1 MRTGVWFVGQVP
13 CLAGVVWE
21 PREEGQPW
29 HTLCSGVQIGEIKFL
44 MAMVMR
50 SVVVPAVLPVAVL
63 ATWHSAAR
71 TSQATPLWLLA
82 IPFRAYRLL
91 LWGLCVIVAAGCG
104 GTTKVI
110 GLWSDPSFTYQSLS
124 TGRIAVGGVTSLV
137 GQNDP
142 ATQHQRT
149 SLLRERILKERPDIG
164 VRPVEVIIHALGG
177 RDAYMYLVA
186 DYRLSGEIAETWLE
200 QLSRAADVQYAIF
213 ARIERYETEKE
224 KVTERDTSDV
234 EVTTFRISRSVGISF
249 HIYDLTTGV
258 SVWSGYIDKTE
269 EKSRVHRERGSIL
282 TSVVESLLG
291 LNPSGYPS
299 PPKFSKLSSEVFE
312 GFADNLPEQ

>member
-1 MRTGVWFVGQVP
+1 MHTGVWFVGQVP
-13 CLAGVVWE
+13 CSAGVVWE
-21 PREEGQPW
+21 PREGSQPR
-29 HTLCSGVQIGEIKFL
+29 HALCSGVQIGEIKFL

-91 LWGLCVIVAAGCG
+91 LWGLCVIVAGGCG

-137 GQNDP
+137 GKNDR
-142 ATQHQRT
+142 ATQYQMT

-177 RDAYMYLVA
+177 DAYLYLVA
-186 DYRLSGEIAETWLE
+186 DYRLRGEITETWLE
-200 QLSRAADVQYAIF
+200 RLSRAAGDVQYAIF
-213 ARIERYETEKE
+213 ARIESYETERFE
-224 KVTERDTSDV
+224 TDES
-234 EVTTFRISRSVGISF
+234 ESTTFKISRTVGMSF
-249 HIYDLTTGV
+249 HIYDLAMGV
-258 SVWSGYIDKTE
+258 SVWSAYIVRTWD
-269 EKSRVHRERGSIL
+269 EKNEYREQHNLFWRI
-282 TSVVESLLG
+282 VEGLLG
-291 LNPSGYPS
+291 LNQPEYPS
-299 PPKFSKLSSEVFE
+299 PPEFSELSRKVFE
-312 GFADNLPEQ
+312 VFADNLP

>member
-1 MRTGVWFVGQVP
+1 
-13 CLAGVVWE
+13 
-21 PREEGQPW
+21 
-29 HTLCSGVQIGEIKFL
+29 
-44 MAMVMR
+44 MVMR
-50 SVVVPAVLPVAVL
+50 SVVVPALLPVAVL

-71 TSQATPLWLLA
+71 TSQA

-91 LWGLCVIVAAGCG
+91 LWGLCVIVAGGCA

-110 GLWSDPSFTYQSLS
+110 GLQSDPSFTYQSLS

-137 GQNDP
+137 GKNDR
-142 ATQHQRT
+142 ATQYQMT

-177 RDAYMYLVA
+177 DAYMYLVA
-186 DYRLSGEIAETWLE
+186 DYRLRGEITETWLE
-200 QLSRAADVQYAIF
+200 RLSRATGDVQYAIF
-213 ARIERYETEKE
+213 ARIERYETKRSETDGSE
-224 KVTERDTSDV
+224 S
-234 EVTTFRISRSVGISF
+234 TTFKISRTVGISF

-269 EKSRVHRERGSIL
+269 EKSRVHRERGNIL

>member
-1 MRTGVWFVGQVP
+1 
-13 CLAGVVWE
+13 
-21 PREEGQPW
+21 
-29 HTLCSGVQIGEIKFL
+29 

-50 SVVVPAVLPVAVL
+50 SVVVPAVLPVAIL

-91 LWGLCVIVAAGCG
+91 LWGLCVIVAGGCG

-137 GQNDP
+137 GENDP
-142 ATQHQRT
+142 ATQHQMT

-177 RDAYMYLVA
+177 DAYMYLVA
-186 DYRLSGEIAETWLE
+186 DYRLRGEITETWLE
-200 QLSRAADVQYAIF
+200 RLSRATGDVQYAIF
-213 ARIERYETEKE
+213 ARIERYEIKRSETDDLE
-224 KVTERDTSDV
+224 S
-234 EVTTFRISRSVGISF
+234 TTFKISRTVGMSF
-249 HIYDLTTGV
+249 HIYDLTMGV
-258 SVWSGYIDKTE
+258 SVWSAYIVRTE
-269 EKSRVHRERGSIL
+269 DEQNQYQEKDG
-282 TSVVESLLG
+282 LLG
-291 LNPSGYPS
+291 NIIDAILGFNQAKYPS
-299 PPKFSKLSSEVFE
+299 PPEFSELSRKVFE
-312 GFADNLPEQ
+312 VFADNLP